1 MKMMMMMMMMMMVV
15 VCAVDRVK
23 AGQSQSAEGPLQF
36 NAQFEC
42 GNLRKAI
49 QVTE

>member
-1 MKMMMMMMMMMMVV
+1 MLALR
-15 VCAVDRVK
+15 VCVARLCRVQAMHSLSVD
-23 AGQSQSAEGPLQF
+23 GPLQF

-49 QVTE
+49 QVIDVSCSAT